1 MVAINERRQGTS
13 IIQKILKKAQVPP
26 TWYSIAK
33 PFECR
38 LSVTDEKD
46 GIHVFIPE
54 RGERIGE
61 NIHHDWYEAIKDIA
75 DYVGP
80 KYKKAIEL
88 FAKEERRNILFA
100 QINAANAKKRG
111 VRVSQMSA
119 SKDIQ
124 YAAEIRAKVYA
135 PAPYQEING
144 IVADTKREVVAR
156 QVREMLRGQKQI
168 RNAKHDEGIRLN
180 KAKEAEL

>member
-61 NIHHDWYEAIKDIA
+61 NIHHDWYEAIKDKADGCNSLLIMVNPIA
-75 DYVGP
+75 DTSELSLKGTYQQENLSLALE
-80 KYKKAIEL
+80 AIN
-88 FAKEERRNILFA
+88 FVFP
-100 QINAANAKKRG
+100 
-111 VRVSQMSA
+111 
-119 SKDIQ
+119 
-124 YAAEIRAKVYA
+124 EISR
-135 PAPYQEING
+135 EI
-144 IVADTKREVVAR
+144 I
-156 QVREMLRGQKQI
+156 
-168 RNAKHDEGIRLN
+168 DEGLKKVKHPCRFEYLKDKN
-180 KAKEAEL
+180 KNTQQIL